1 MLSNSLAFKRGVAS
15 KTNVS
20 RGGRLP
26 SVRCG
31 QHRNDN
37 EPAHKYLD

>member
-26 SVRCG
+26 SGRCG
-31 QHRNDN
+31 QHN
-37 EPAHKYLD
+37 AVSTGMKQ